1 MAELAY
7 AIDLKSVGLKA
18 MWVRVP
24 PRLPNLLYLINN
36 VTKNKGDITM
46 IKELY
51 KMPIFWLAISV
62 DVVLVSA
69 AVKFLFNL

>member
-1 MAELAY
+1 
-7 AIDLKSVGLKA
+7 
-18 MWVRVP
+18 
-24 PRLPNLLYLINN
+24 
-36 VTKNKGDITM
+36 M